1 MIKTSKRGVYA
12 TPDFDLE
19 VIRVE
24 GGFALSFDPDNGTE
38 NFEQDVAE
46 DLC

>member
-1 MIKTSKRGVYA
+1 MIKTTKRGVYA
-12 TPDFDLE
+12 TPDFEIE

-38 NFEQDVAE
+38 NFESDVPE
-46 DLC
+46 NLC

>member
-1 MIKTSKRGVYA
+1 MKTTKRGVYA
-12 TPDFDLE
+12 TPDFEIE

-24 GGFALSFDPDNGTE
+24 GGFALSFDPVQGTE
-38 NFEQDVAE
+38 NFDSELPE

>member
-1 MIKTSKRGVYA
+1 MKTTKRGVYA
-12 TPDFDLE
+12 TPDFEIE

-24 GGFALSFDPDNGTE
+24 GGFALSFDPVQGTV
-38 NFEQDVAE
+38 NFDSETAE